1 MTVSVMVTAALG
13 KQPTQR
19 TSKNGN
25 VYLTAS
31 LRVMAGNETEWWN
44 LLCFS
49 ENAQAEIMRLEVAER
64 LSCQGGLKVE
74 LYRGN
79 DGEAR
84 ISRTVVADVILA
96 LRQPPR
102 ERKSSNAAA
111 KRDTASAPA
120 RADFDDALPAQWGP
134 G

>member
-1 MTVSVMVTAALG
+1 MVAGALG

-25 VYLTAS
+25 AYLTAS
-31 LRVMAGNETEWWN
+31 VRVTVGNETEWWN

-49 ENAQAEIMRLEVAER
+49 ESAQAEIMRLEIGER
-64 LSCQGGLKVE
+64 LSCQGGLKIE

-84 ISRTVVADVILA
+84 VSRTIIADAVLA

-102 ERKSSNAAA
+102 ERKSKAAPAAA
-111 KRDTASAPA
+111 NPA
-120 RADFDDALPAQWGP
+120 RADFDAGFPEQWGP

>member
-1 MTVSVMVTAALG
+1 MTVAVMITGSLA

-31 LRVMAGNETEWWN
+31 IRVILGNETEWWN

-49 ENAQAEIMRLEVAER
+49 ESGQAEITRLEIGER
-64 LSCQGGLKVE
+64 LSCQGALKLE
-74 LYRGN
+74 IYRAS

-84 ISRTVVADVILA
+84 ISRTIIAHGVLT

-102 ERKSSNAAA
+102 ERK
-111 KRDTASAPA
+111 P
-120 RADFDDALPAQWGP
+120 RADSSTRAVEPSLNDSIPF
-134 G
+134 